1 MMKIA
6 SAQVWVTDQQQALEF
21 YTQKVG
27 MEVRV
32 DVTVPELGNFR
43 WLTVAPPGQDEVAI
57 VLMLI
62 PSPPLF
68 EPETIAHIKA
78 TMELGVSGGVF
89 LTTEDIQAD
98 FERMKAAGVEF
109 VEEPEERPYG
119 IDCGFRDP
127 FGNHLRLTQLSDLAR
142 PS

>member
-1 MMKIA
+1 MKIA
-6 SAQVWVTDQQQALEF
+6 SAQIWVTDQQQALEF

-43 WLTVAPPGQDEVAI
+43 WLTVAPPGQQDVAI
-57 VLMLI
+57 VLMSI
-62 PSPPLF
+62 PTMF
-68 EPETIAHIKA
+68 EAETIELIRQ
-78 TMELGVSGGVF
+78 TMNRGVAGGVF
-89 LTTEDIQAD
+89 LTTDDIHGD

-109 VEEPEERPYG
+109 TEEPEERPYG

-127 FGNHLRLTQLSDLAR
+127 FGNSLRLSQLNDLAQ

>member
-6 SAQVWVTDQQQALEF
+6 SMQVWVTDQQHALEF

-27 MEVRV
+27 LEVRV

-43 WLTVAPPGQDEVAI
+43 WLTVAPPGQEDVAI

-62 PSPPLF
+62 PSPPIF
-68 EPETIAHIKA
+68 EAETIEHIKA
-78 TMELGVSGGVF
+78 TMERGVSGGVF
-89 LTTEDIQAD
+89 LTTEDIHAD
-98 FERMKAAGVEF
+98 FARMKGAGVEF

-127 FGNHLRLTQLSDLAR
+127 FGNHIRLSQLNDLAR

>member
-6 SAQVWVTDQQQALEF
+6 SMQVWVTDQQQALDF

-27 MEVRV
+27 LEVRV
-32 DVTVPELGNFR
+32 DVTVAELGNFR
-43 WLTVAPPGQDEVAI
+43 WLTVAPAGQEDVAI

-62 PSPPLF
+62 PSPPMF
-68 EPETIAHIKA
+68 EAETIEHIKA
-78 TMELGVSGGVF
+78 TMERGVAGGVF
-89 LTTEDIQAD
+89 LTTDDIQAD
-98 FERMKAAGVEF
+98 FKRMKAAGVEF

-127 FGNHLRLTQLSDLAR
+127 FGNHIRLSQLNDLAR

>member
-6 SAQVWVTDQQQALEF
+6 SAQIWVTDQQQALEF

-43 WLTVAPPGQDEVAI
+43 WLTVAPPGQQDVTI
-57 VLMLI
+57 VLMSI
-62 PSPPLF
+62 PTMF
-68 EPETIAHIKA
+68 EAETIELIQQ
-78 TMELGVSGGVF
+78 TMNRGVAGGVF
-89 LTTEDIQAD
+89 FTTEDIQGD

-109 VEEPEERPYG
+109 TEEPEERPYG

-127 FGNHLRLTQLSDLAR
+127 FGNSLRLSQLNDLAQ

>member
-6 SAQVWVTDQQQALEF
+6 SMQVWVTDQQQALEF

-27 MEVRV
+27 LEVRV

-43 WLTVAPPGQDEVAI
+43 WLTVAPAGQEDVAI

-62 PSPPLF
+62 PSPPMF
-68 EPETIAHIKA
+68 ETETIEHIKA
-78 TMELGVSGGVF
+78 TMERGVSGGVF
-89 LTTEDIQAD
+89 LTTEDIHAD
-98 FERMKAAGVEF
+98 FERMKGAGVEF

-127 FGNHLRLTQLSDLAR
+127 FGNHIRLSQLNELAQ

>member
-6 SAQVWVTDQQQALEF
+6 SAQIWVTDQQQALEF

-43 WLTVAPPGQDEVAI
+43 WLTVAPPGQQDVTI
-57 VLMLI
+57 VLMSI
-62 PSPPLF
+62 PTMF
-68 EPETIAHIKA
+68 EAETIELIQQ
-78 TMELGVSGGVF
+78 TMNRGVAGGVF
-89 LTTEDIQAD
+89 LTTEDIQGD

-109 VEEPEERPYG
+109 TEEPEERPYG

-127 FGNHLRLTQLSDLAR
+127 FGNSLRLSQLNDLAQ